1 MPADYPTTSVTQR
14 RRKEI
19 AALAQK
25 KYRERLGQFVV
36 EGVRAVEGAVVA
48 QAPIVE
54 VAVTEAGV
62 QSERVAALLARVEV
76 PVHQLRTLDFAKL
89 SDVQTAQG
97 VLAVVE
103 MQSTSVEDLHNVP
116 RVLALDGV
124 QDPGNVGTLI
134 RTAAWFGID
143 AVLTGPGTADVY
155 NPKVVRSAMGSLWDV
170 HLARTPNLAEALRRL
185 NRPSYGADLNGT
197 PVGAWA
203 AMSPSVLVMG
213 SEAHGVSEAVKAA
226 LTEAIV
232 IPGAATR
239 RGTESLNVAVAG
251 GILMQ
256 AWGET

>member
-1 MPADYPTTSVTQR
+1 MTQR
-14 RRKEI
+14 RLKEI

-25 KYRERLGQFVV
+25 KYRERSGQFVV
-36 EGVRAVEGAVVA
+36 EGARAVEAAVAA

-54 VAVTEAGV
+54 VAVTEAAV
-62 QSERVAALLARVEV
+62 QSERVATMLSRVDV
-76 PVHQLRTLDFAKL
+76 PMHQLRTLDFAKL

-103 MQSTSVEDLHNVP
+103 MRDATVGDLREVP

-134 RTAAWFGID
+134 RTAAWFGVGAIL
-143 AVLTGPGTADVY
+143 AGPGTADVY

-170 HLARTPNLAEALRRL
+170 RLARTRDLTAALHTL
-185 NRPSYGADLNGT
+185 DRPSYGADLVGT
-197 PVGAWA
+197 PAASWA
-203 AMSPSVLVMG
+203 PISPSVLVMG
-213 SEAHGVSEAVKAA
+213 SEAHGIRATVHAA
-226 LTEAIV
+226 LSETIV

-239 RGTESLNVAVAG
+239 QGTESLNVAVAG

-256 AWGET
+256 AWTAP